1 MLEKMIKLSS
11 GANYDL
17 LKENQSLKV
26 SVNRWQAAFLNLQN
40 MIAAAMRQ
48 EDKNQDI
55 IEELR
60 ATGNSLA
67 ILAANELKATQEA
80 LVISRLDRDFWI
92 SEHQKERDIADS
104 LYDLIFNENS
114 QEDKIESLKKVLSAY
129 EQRRR

>member
-1 MLEKMIKLSS
+1 MIEKMIKLSS

-26 SVNRWQAAFLNLQN
+26 SVNRWQLAFLNLQN
-40 MIAAAMRQ
+40 MIEAAMSQ
-48 EDKNQDI
+48 EEKNQDI

>member
-1 MLEKMIKLSS
+1 MLENMKRMSS

-17 LKENQSLKV
+17 MQENRSLKV
-26 SVNRWQAAFLNLQN
+26 SVNRWQSAFLNLQN
-40 MIAAAMRQ
+40 MIESAMN
-48 EDKNQDI
+48 EEEKNSDI

-80 LVISRLDRDFWI
+80 LVICRLDRDFWV
-92 SEHQKERDIADS
+92 SEHQKERDLADS

-114 QEDKIESLKKVLSAY
+114 QEEKIESLRKVISAY
-129 EQRRR
+129 EKRRR